1 MLRQNNLLLTKCI
14 ISITYSP
21 PVDPEDDDEE
31 DIAASD
37 ISQYIVND
45 LGPPEKKKPK
55 AYKKKKKEEKDKK
68 AKARE
73 TQSKVRKP
81 SPRSSD
87 DRASTA
93 ASTSASAMKE
103 ARKHFKS
110 KYFHTRRIE
119 YGDSGLNLN
128 AVHKSMWK
136 MHREIFGDN
145 CDDDCTCPS
154 NLNLLTDARVYLPL

>member
-1 MLRQNNLLLTKCI
+1 
-14 ISITYSP
+14 
-21 PVDPEDDDEE
+21 
-31 DIAASD
+31 
-37 ISQYIVND
+37 
-45 LGPPEKKKPK
+45 
-55 AYKKKKKEEKDKK
+55 
-68 AKARE
+68 
-73 TQSKVRKP
+73 
-81 SPRSSD
+81 
-87 DRASTA
+87 
-93 ASTSASAMKE
+93 MKE